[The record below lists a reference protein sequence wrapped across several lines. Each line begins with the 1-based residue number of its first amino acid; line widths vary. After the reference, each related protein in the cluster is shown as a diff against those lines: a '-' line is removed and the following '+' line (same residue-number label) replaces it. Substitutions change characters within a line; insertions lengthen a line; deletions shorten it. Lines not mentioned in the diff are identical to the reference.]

1 MGEHQVHFQVDGL
14 MLSGTMHLPEHS
26 PMALIVGVHGLMA
39 DQSSPKQIALASHLT
54 AIKMAYF
61 RFDHRGCGASEGG
74 FNEQTTLRNR
84 RSDLIAAVLAAK
96 KIVGNKMPV
105 GLFGSSFGGTVCLA
119 VAKQVVPFAIVTLAA
134 PVQSRSIQLPDD
146 SPDSLKDEIVGS
158 LLTFNIADSIKSI
171 HHILV
176 IHGGADKTVPVEN
189 AHTIYR
195 LSTQPKQQI
204 ILENGDHRV
213 SDPSHQ
219 KYFLE
224 TATHWFAECYREQ
237 FT

>member
-1 MGEHQVHFQVDGL
+1 MGEHQVYFKVDGL
-14 MLSGTMHLPEHS
+14 TLAGTLHLPEDS

-39 DQSSPKQIALASHLT
+39 DQNSPKQIALASRLT

-74 FNEQTTLRNR
+74 FNEQTTLLNR
-84 RSDLIAAVLAAK
+84 RNDLTAAIHAAQ
-96 KIVGNKMPV
+96 KIVGDAIPV
-105 GLFGSSFGGTVCLA
+105 GLFGSSLGGTVCLG

-134 PVQSRSIQLPDD
+134 PVQIRSVRLPDE

-158 LLTFNIADSIKSI
+158 LLTLNIADKVKSI
-171 HHILV
+171 HHVLV
-176 IHGGADKTVPVEN
+176 IHGGADETVPVEN

-195 LSTQPKQQI
+195 LSTQPKQKI

-219 KYFLE
+219 KYVIDS
-224 TATHWFAECYREQ
+224 ATQWFAASYREQ